1 MGRAGTLSDRRR
13 TDDGRGGKITSRT
26 AAGTGTAETL
36 EKDYLAEVANYSN
49 DPWEAPQR
57 ASRLAA
63 SVKRYKTSEML
74 RFIFATIAYDP
85 DPDLTPLTVRR
96 LCKALFGRT
105 GSQWLVVEV
114 FGEKGRQHRSAD
126 SNPEVVEKMAARY
139 RHAAGLHWSA
149 TLAEIER
156 VKRLY
161 QTKIK
166 TSKKEVD

>member
-1 MGRAGTLSDRRR
+1 MRLFLGGRCY
-13 TDDGRGGKITSRT
+13 
-26 AAGTGTAETL
+26 TAEKL
-36 EKDYLAEVANYSN
+36 EKDYLAEAANYSN
-49 DPWEAPQR
+49 DRWEAPQR

-126 SNPEVVEKMAARY
+126 SNPEMVEKMAARY
-139 RHAAGLHWSA
+139 RHAAELHWSA

-166 TSKKEVD
+166 KSKK